1 MTVKSI
7 HTEAIACL

>member
-7 HTEAIACL
+7 HRYNGI